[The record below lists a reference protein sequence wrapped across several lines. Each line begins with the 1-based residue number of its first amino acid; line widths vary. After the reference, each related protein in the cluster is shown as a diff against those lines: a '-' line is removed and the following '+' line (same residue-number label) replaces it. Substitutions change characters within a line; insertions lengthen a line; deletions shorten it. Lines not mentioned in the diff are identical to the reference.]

1 MPRGV
6 GSNLSPSASNTAQ
19 RSTVQ
24 KGKKIKIKRGTA
36 HHEAVLVAASKLGL
50 WEEALSIFQGVE
62 KASIAPNSITA
73 AFNASEED
81 IIYMK
86 RKQSRIT
93 DNMILSVIKA
103 CVRGSRAKQTTSI
116 YFDSGGNEANLLSD
130 NATEANTTKYDGED
144 EYGTPTQISSTTL
157 PSLRLLTIE
166 ERRKPLDL
174 ARDIILNMED
184 QHDIPLVS
192 RHVNPLASAY
202 LDLGLRSEA
211 VHLINNLN
219 DRNPPSPVTQPKKSK
234 TDKSELTSDNPRFS
248 EGVQLVS
255 WRDDDLD
262 DIDTEDEE
270 NEINNGYASP
280 QLTVFEVQSK
290 DRG

>member
-1 MPRGV
+1 M
-6 GSNLSPSASNTAQ
+6 
-19 RSTVQ
+19 
-24 KGKKIKIKRGTA
+24 
-36 HHEAVLVAASKLGL
+36 
-50 WEEALSIFQGVE
+50 
-62 KASIAPNSITA
+62 
-73 AFNASEED
+73 
-81 IIYMK
+81 
-86 RKQSRIT
+86 
-93 DNMILSVIKA
+93 
-103 CVRGSRAKQTTSI
+103 
-116 YFDSGGNEANLLSD
+116 LSD

-144 EYGTPTQISSTTL
+144 EYGTP
-157 PSLRLLTIE
+157 LRLLTIE

-211 VHLINNLN
+211 VQLINNLN
-219 DRNPPSPVTQPKKSK
+219 DRNPPIPVTHPKKSK

-262 DIDTEDEE
+262 DIDTNDDDEDEE

-280 QLTVFEVQSK
+280 QLNVFEVQSK
-290 DRG
+290 DRGSYSLLVKGAVMDEDWSGAVAELQRMNDAGLHPNASNLNSWSEVMERGCRPAGKREAMDDNYYSARQRRRSWRKRRDGIWLGNLH